1 MIGWVILRC
10 TKKLL
15 AVLGAGRVA
24 EPGPVPDAGDWYANL
39 LWSGRRKC
47 LLQAPPS

>member
-1 MIGWVILRC
+1 VILRC

-24 EPGPVPDAGDWYANL
+24 EPGPTPDAEDWYANL
-39 LWSGRRKC
+39 L
-47 LLQAPPS
+47 